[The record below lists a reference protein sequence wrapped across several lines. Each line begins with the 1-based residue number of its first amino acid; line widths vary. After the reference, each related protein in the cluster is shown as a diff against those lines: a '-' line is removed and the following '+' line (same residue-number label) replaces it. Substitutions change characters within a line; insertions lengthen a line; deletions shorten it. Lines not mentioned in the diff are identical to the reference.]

1 MWSRKLTLPLNR
13 TFRADKDCVE
23 RRKESRL
30 KIKQDVTITVLGQ
43 VGAST
48 MRASVLEIS
57 GSGMRL
63 SVAAKIPCGAG
74 IKIDSKNALV
84 LAEVSRCVREGQF
97 YTVAVTLLHSLSVFK
112 DLEVLNRALFGEECN
127 RGKVASPA
135 RS

>member
-1 MWSRKLTLPLNR
+1 M
-13 TFRADKDCVE
+13 E
-23 RRKESRL
+23 RRKEPRL

-63 SVAAKIPCGAG
+63 RVPAKIPCGAG

-84 LAEVSRCVREGQF
+84 LAEVSRCVREGHS

-112 DLEVLNRALFGEECN
+112 DLEVLNRALFGAECSRN
-127 RGKVASPA
+127 KVESPI

>member
-1 MWSRKLTLPLNR
+1 
-13 TFRADKDCVE
+13 VE
-23 RRKESRL
+23 RRKEPRL

-48 MRASVLEIS
+48 MQASVLEIS
-57 GSGMRL
+57 GNGMRL
-63 SVAAKIPCGAG
+63 RVPAKIPRGAG

-84 LAEVSRCVREGQF
+84 LAEVSRCVREGHS

-112 DLEVLNRALFGEECN
+112 DLEVLNRALFGAECS
-127 RGKVASPA
+127 RSEVESPV